1 MEVITLEEFLDKI
14 DGKDER
20 PIREIVLD
28 NLRKAIFNNKLK
40 PGDRLVETTIAEAMG
55 ISRTPVRE
63 ALRQLELEGLAT
75 NVPRKGTVVN
85 GISMED
91 ALEMYDIR
99 EVLEGLAAR
108 LTCNNISRKNIN
120 TLKEIISNMEKCI
133 GIHRREELFEMNN
146 QWNDMLMVQS
156 QNKILT
162 QDMKELHDHLRRF
175 RLLTLY
181 DEELQKEAV
190 EEYKTI
196 IKAIEVGDD
205 KKAEEYAREHV
216 RRAKKRFIK
225 VFNKKSNEM
234 VCVTNNAENNI

>member
-1 MEVITLEEFLDKI
+1 MEEFLNKI
-14 DGKDER
+14 DGKDGK
-20 PIREIVLD
+20 PIREIVLE

-75 NVPRKGTVVN
+75 NAPRKGTVVN
-85 GISMED
+85 GISMES
-91 ALEMYDIR
+91 ALEMYDVR

-120 TLKEIISNMEKCI
+120 VLKEIINNMEECI
-133 GIHRREELFEMNN
+133 EAHSREELFEMNN
-146 QWNDMLMVQS
+146 RWNNMLMVQCE
-156 QNKILT
+156 NKVLI
-162 QDMKELHDHLRRF
+162 QDMKELHDHLGRF

-196 IKAIEVGDD
+196 IKAIEIGDD
-205 KKAEEYAREHV
+205 KKSEEYAREHV
-216 RRAKKRFIK
+216 RRAKQRFIK
-225 VFNKKSNEM
+225 VFNKKSKEMSCVIDNEEDNM
-234 VCVTNNAENNI
+234 

>member
-1 MEVITLEEFLDKI
+1 MEEFLDKI

-75 NVPRKGTVVN
+75 NAPRKGTVVN
-85 GISMED
+85 GISMKD
-91 ALEMYDIR
+91 ALEMYDVR

-120 TLKEIISNMEKCI
+120 ILKEIINNMEECI
-133 GIHRREELFEMNN
+133 KTHRLEDLFEMNN
-146 QWNDMLMVQS
+146 QWNDMLMLQC
-156 QNKILT
+156 QNKVLI

-181 DEELQKEAV
+181 DEELQNEAV
-190 EEYKTI
+190 EEYKVI
-196 IKAIEVGDD
+196 LKAIEIGDD
-205 KKAEEYAREHV
+205 KKVEEYAREHV
-216 RRAKKRFIK
+216 RRAKQRFIK
-225 VFNKKSNEM
+225 VFNKKSDKM
-234 VCVTNNAENNI
+234 SCVIENGENNI